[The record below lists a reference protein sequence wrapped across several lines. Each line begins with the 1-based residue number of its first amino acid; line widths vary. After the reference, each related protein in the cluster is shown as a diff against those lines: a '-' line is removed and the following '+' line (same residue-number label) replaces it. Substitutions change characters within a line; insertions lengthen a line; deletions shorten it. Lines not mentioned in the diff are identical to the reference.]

1 MRASL
6 LFWDHVSNRTIK
18 LKNLVNNVVHSSRSN
33 FTTLA
38 IFVSP
43 KFDKKKV
50 IWKKF
55 PRKWFHIKL
64 RTDFFIYHKNV
75 FANIVVQLRLLKIK
89 GNCDQRS
96 VLFSREP
103 FKDNIPMG
111 NSQSRG
117 MMFILTRKFLFL
129 NMSRE
134 KWFNEP
140 ITSTTTERRF
150 KCFPKL
156 IQTQIT
162 KSETFRSVSEEIIC
176 EEDDEAS
183 CVEDWERVRE
193 DQKSWEWNSF
203 DRRLLFQLEKM
214 WEIINFHVHHHTIRC
229 RWLGEIEIRSCKLIM
244 LISTLTV
251 KFTTLKWKIIRWT

>member
-1 MRASL
+1 MISHQTESW
-6 LFWDHVSNRTIK
+6 LFRLSQECVCKHRCAITII
-18 LKNLVNNVVHSSRSN
+18 KNKR
-33 FTTLA
+33 
-38 IFVSP
+38 
-43 KFDKKKV
+43 
-50 IWKKF
+50 
-55 PRKWFHIKL
+55 KL
-64 RTDFFIYHKNV
+64 RPEI
-75 FANIVVQLRLLKIK
+75 
-89 GNCDQRS
+89 

-111 NSQSRG
+111 NSQSSG
-117 MMFILTRKFLFL
+117 MMFILTLKFLFL

-140 ITSTTTERRF
+140 ITATTTERRF

-156 IQTQIT
+156 IQTQVT

-229 RWLGEIEIRSCKLIM
+229 CWWGETENRSCKLI
-244 LISTLTV
+244 ISLVLWLSNSRLCKSEFKRNSMNST
-251 KFTTLKWKIIRWT
+251 KIGSDPWIISWNWIKQDWIKS